1 MIFNVTGPYID
12 TGPEYPDG
20 DAIKYPTTVDPSARK
35 VYQESDANLI
45 ALQINT
51 ITQPDSDTYTL
62 HEMSGA
68 LSDIN
73 DDVRDISNAINSIIG
88 EVDPIALKDMANV
101 ILNVMPH
108 GGLKAKFFDLTISE
122 CTITT

>member
-1 MIFNVTGPYID
+1 MIFNTIYPAVSGPS
-12 TGPEYPDG
+12 YPDG
-20 DAIKYPTTVDPSARK
+20 DAIKYPTTVDPTARK
-35 VYQESDANLI
+35 VYQESDVNLV

-108 GGLKAKFFDLTISE
+108 GGLKAKFFDLTTVE
-122 CTITT
+122 CTIT